1 MVILYAA
8 LAGVVGDKLYLVQS
22 DVAKAATA
30 VTASGVLGYGA
41 SLIGF
46 SITYTS
52 LASDFVSHKSHYHS
66 SLANRFLSEDDQF
79 ASPNSRLEAFSLC
92 LCWHDRPYHPLSDI
106 RCRLPACGL
115 LHPRLGNGFQHWCP

>member
-22 DVAKAATA
+22 DVAKAATT

-52 LASDFVSHKSHYHS
+52 LASDFVSFKSHYHS
-66 SLANRFLSEDDQF
+66 SLANRF
-79 ASPNSRLEAFSLC
+79 
-92 LCWHDRPYHPLSDI
+92 
-106 RCRLPACGL
+106 
-115 LHPRLGNGFQHWCP
+115 

>member
-1 MVILYAA
+1 MVILYVV
-8 LAGVVGDKLYLVQS
+8 LAGVVGDKLHLVQS

-52 LASDFVSHKSHYHS
+52 LASDFVGLKVHYRL
-66 SLANRFLSEDDQF
+66 SLANQFWSEDDQL
-79 ASPNSRLEAFSLC
+79 ASPNSKLEAFLLC
-92 LCWHDRPYHPLSDI
+92 LCWHDCAYDPLPDV
-106 RCRLPACGL
+106 RCRLSARSL
-115 LHPRLGNGFQHWCP
+115 LYPRLGNSFQHWCP